1 MQPTQDLL
9 TVSRRPLDLEDYIDI
24 VRRHKSWLIG
34 PVFAALV
41 VAVVVAFLWP
51 DTFVS
56 EASIQ
61 VVPPQVPDKLVPTI
75 VGVDMSQRINTMA
88 QAILSRPTLTNIIQ
102 SYGLY
107 RSELRRSPM
116 EDVIE
121 HMRGRAIRLSPVQA
135 VQNPGR
141 ANQISAFRLSF
152 EYDNRMLAQKVT
164 QDLVSRFVAENIRSR
179 STQSVQTTEFLR
191 EQLDS
196 ARKELGALENKL
208 TEFRQRN
215 AGRLPDELQSNL
227 QSIRSYETQLAG
239 ANDAVSRIGQEKLLL
254 EAQIRLVK
262 DQADSMTSG
271 ADTLS
276 ATVKND
282 RLIQVDREILGLET
296 LLSGMLERYR
306 DTHPDVK
313 RVQSQLGVLR
323 KTRDGL
329 LAQQEEAM
337 PDPAI
342 EQKRTSVKTRVLRDA
357 DAMISRLQSQ
367 IQAKDLDLERRGK
380 EQDQLKR
387 LLNQYQARIEA
398 SPVMQQEYAQL
409 TRDHELAKARYE
421 DMNRKA
427 SMSQMATQLESQQQG
442 EKLELLEPASLPET
456 PAKPNRLMMVGIG
469 VSLGVMLGVFTVGVR
484 EMKDTSLKSLKD
496 ARAYTNLPVLGTV
509 PLLENDLVVRRK
521 RRLVWL
527 AWSAASMLGILA
539 MTTSVLYYYSGRT

>member
-329 LAQQEEAM
+329 LAQQEEAK

>member
-329 LAQQEEAM
+329 LAQQEEAK

-342 EQKRTSVKTRVLRDA
+342 EHNRTSVKTRVLRDA
-357 DAMISRLQSQ
+357 DATISRLQSQ